1 MLEDQAML
9 ASLWSTGVYKKD
21 LAADEYVVPWSCPS
35 FHMNVHPSYWCKILL
50 SMWGKD
56 NRVSLQGELGQLV
69 RLDLLVPTLP
79 VGGYSLPQRF
89 GGGSHG
95 IEHVE
100 FLYAPYSRTEF
111 SQHFSVTWITDGR
124 TSQRFGADS

>member
-56 NRVSLQGELGQLV
+56 IRGSIQREFNLLLCLHLLSPTPWVPNTFSPVCCLG
-69 RLDLLVPTLP
+69 T
-79 VGGYSLPQRF
+79 
-89 GGGSHG
+89 HG
-95 IEHVE
+95 FE
-100 FLYAPYSRTEF
+100 FC
-111 SQHFSVTWITDGR
+111 
-124 TSQRFGADS
+124 